1 MLWYLINLTSQL
13 SQFTEMLRI
22 IIILLACFT
31 HSCIKA
37 SSIQSLRL
45 VLGKNKIIV
54 VGGWF
59 CWRQSN
65 IKKYKINKL
74 FAFQR
79 FIRVKQHWYPPW
91 EVTGSHVAERWTER
105 PGGRYLLMDCLL
117 QSFFTIH
124 DILYYVLYV
133 VWCLNIFHCSQ
144 VPHQTA
150 EQRRDSALTFAREK
164 ARERFMERNG
174 K

>member
-1 MLWYLINLTSQL
+1 MDNYKIVSEYEVERRVLRETNLVMVFNKPDQSTLTVYWNAPDHHHLAGMFYSQL
-13 SQFTEMLRI
+13 HKSLLNSISQVGI
-22 IIILLACFT
+22 
-31 HSCIKA
+31 
-37 SSIQSLRL
+37 
-45 VLGKNKIIV
+45 GKNKIIV
-54 VGGWF
+54 VEGWF

-124 DILYYVLYV
+124 DILYYVLYI
-133 VWCLNIFHCSQ
+133 VWYLN
-144 VPHQTA
+144 
-150 EQRRDSALTFAREK
+150 
-164 ARERFMERNG
+164 M
-174 K
+174 